1 MSSSHDANKIISS
14 DTGCVTDFAV
24 SQFVHMDFEN
34 GVCQEEAWFD
44 SVSILESESDDEFSS
59 MLGDRFSSVGSAVG
73 NISCGQVL
81 QYESSSCF
89 MDGQGKYEEYHESF
103 VKIDGQGI
111 SRDEHN
117 DSKGFALIGTQG
129 YEISL
134 SGKTEEN
141 RMKKLLDTYGSFK
154 SSKDVRHSQENTIKS
169 GLPRLFPSVSFNDKV
184 LNASAQQKKLGV
196 FKLSFKRKSCDGDE
210 MSEHCASKRF
220 LYCPKAGFVIP
231 CSMGEKSTMGCWC
244 EIPPS
249 NFKLRGETYFKDKRK
264 CPASNCS
271 PYTPIGVDMFICP
284 RKVNHIALHLEL
296 PHVKVEGKIPSLLIV
311 NIQLPTYPAAMFLGD
326 SDGEGLSLVLYFKV
340 SENWEKE
347 ISSQCQD
354 NIKRLIDDE
363 MEKVKGF
370 AKESSIP
377 FRERLKIMA
386 GLVNPEDLNLSSA
399 EKKLVNAYNEKP
411 VLSRPQHEFYKGP
424 NYFEIDLDIHRF
436 SYISRKGLESFRD
449 RLKNG
454 IVDLG
459 LTIQAHGLPPTQI
472 NLPNAKAV
480 GNRIGQFI
488 EADLTRDGLIG
499 FPVILRIRTLLA
511 VDKPFSSGFYTQ
523 MHDGSLQWIQLKYEK
538 MPDICFSCGIM
549 GHLSKVCTT
558 ETQPSSSDNHNLN
571 TGFGP
576 WMKTNPVHRNTK
588 ENQMN
593 PVFPNP
599 PTQRDTT
606 PLPPP
611 QTACPESQLALPDTI
626 VATNLPKTTPKTN
639 LYLTQAT
646 MRKLTQRSWS
656 LVCLLSF

>member
-1 MSSSHDANKIISS
+1 MGGCVSTSTPPKRVKTHKKHLRRFGKHHVKMSSSHDANKIISS

-34 GVCQEEAWFD
+34 DKTSSRRSAASNSTYHLKQMQWHLSQVGIDGVCQEEAWFD

-129 YEISL
+129 YELSL

-264 CPASNCS
+264 CPAPNCS

-296 PHVKVEGKIPSLLIV
+296 PNVKVEGKIPSLLIV

-354 NIKRLIDDE
+354 NIK
-363 MEKVKGF
+363 
-370 AKESSIP
+370 
-377 FRERLKIMA
+377 
-386 GLVNPEDLNLSSA
+386 
-399 EKKLVNAYNEKP
+399 
-411 VLSRPQHEFYKGP
+411 GP

-459 LTIQAHGLPPTQI
+459 LTIQAQKQEELPEQV
-472 NLPNAKAV
+472 LCC
-480 GNRIGQFI
+480 
-488 EADLTRDGLIG
+488 
-499 FPVILRIRTLLA
+499 LR
-511 VDKPFSSGFYTQ
+511 
-523 MHDGSLQWIQLKYEK
+523 
-538 MPDICFSCGIM
+538 
-549 GHLSKVCTT
+549 LSKIDFVDHGQIPTLMT
-558 ETQPSSSDNHNLN
+558 MEDN
-571 TGFGP
+571 
-576 WMKTNPVHRNTK
+576 
-588 ENQMN
+588 
-593 PVFPNP
+593 
-599 PTQRDTT
+599 
-606 PLPPP
+606 
-611 QTACPESQLALPDTI
+611 
-626 VATNLPKTTPKTN
+626 
-639 LYLTQAT
+639 
-646 MRKLTQRSWS
+646 
-656 LVCLLSF
+656 